1 MKRIKIVIIYT
12 SKNRP
17 TNITLLSKGIKIKE
31 NIKKHMGIS
40 QMVLQTFSSW
50 KWCTSHPRYRRAGR
64 ARLSFAT
71 DNEKATS
78 GREGNEHLSPVRVE
92 QPAKDLEKTTGT

>member
-1 MKRIKIVIIYT
+1 MKRIKIVIIYI

-64 ARLSFAT
+64 ARLRTSM
-71 DNEKATS
+71 DSKASPSKKTS
-78 GREGNEHLSPVRVE
+78 
-92 QPAKDLEKTTGT
+92 AYTGSSIVDVG